1 MQVPG
6 SCHSDPSCYSHLL
19 GSGQLQVVA
28 SAEEAA
34 SRVMAN
40 PRQIDAVV
48 IVSAAPSASPSY
60 STASWSYIIR
70 MNHTD
75 VPPTPLLLDL
85 FDVSPTPTNGLG
97 YYRDYW
103 FFANLQVRWDFTRT
117 GHDTITC

>member
-1 MQVPG
+1 MLVDVQVPG

-85 FDVSPTPTNGLG
+85 FDVSPTPNNGLG

-103 FFANLQVRWDFTRT
+103 FFANLQVRWGFK
-117 GHDTITC
+117 